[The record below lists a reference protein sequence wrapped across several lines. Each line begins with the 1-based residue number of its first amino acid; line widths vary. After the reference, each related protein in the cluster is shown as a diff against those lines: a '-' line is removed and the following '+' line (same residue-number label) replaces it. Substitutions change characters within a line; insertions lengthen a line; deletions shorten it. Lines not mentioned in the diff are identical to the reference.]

1 MYNKFTAVKVSN
13 IDFLTLL
20 TTNLR
25 RAEIQ
30 RFSYSPKTKYLIE
43 SKNK

>member
-13 IDFLTLL
+13 IDILTLL

-30 RFSYSPKTKYLIE
+30 TKYLIE

>member
-20 TTNLR
+20 TNLR
-25 RAEIQ
+25 RAKIQ
-30 RFSYSPKTKYLIE
+30 RFSYSPKTKFLIE